1 MCLIGATCNYSF
13 HMLVGG
19 RDCLFFYFV
28 FCLLFFFTID
38 WKLAMVGN
46 VSSWVTLEGLVNG
59 VLTPLSTIVQLHRGG
74 QFYCWSRH
82 ERALIAQI
90 VVNPTTIRSR
100 PLYISFIK
108 FWKISCRMIVYI
120 KKCNENVD
128 I

>member
-13 HMLVGG
+13 HMLIGC

-28 FCLLFFFTID
+28 FFCFLFVLFFFTID
-38 WKLAMVGN
+38 WKLVMVGN
-46 VSSWVTLEGLVNG
+46 VSSWGTSEGLVNG

-74 QFYCWSRH
+74 QIYCWSRH

-108 FWKISCRMIVYI
+108 FWKISCRMIVNI
-120 KKCNENVD
+120 KKCN
-128 I
+128 